1 MKIVATSRLVLD
13 DNNILLAVIGNLG
26 RRDRRGRRGRLQ
38 NNPTSLCVF
47 GMDPRPRVIIK
58 QI

>member
-26 RRDRRGRRGRLQ
+26 RRDRRRGRLQ

-47 GMDPRPRVIIK
+47 GMDPRPRIIIK